1 MMELHWDILPVTK
14 PSLFISF
21 SSLQRLVQPRKKC
34 CKPLRLTTIVWLFHP
49 ITFGATC
56 YGACLSRRVSP
67 LISRTPSCR
76 RFTPALEGQDQKVTK
91 TLHQNLNNTS
101 SASVHQDYKDTTT
114 QYSICK
120 ASLPQQHFLV
130 IDSKPLQRPT
140 LLLSIKHW
148 FAEVTTKPDS
158 EIKQLEVDD

>member
-1 MMELHWDILPVTK
+1 MK
-14 PSLFISF
+14 
-21 SSLQRLVQPRKKC
+21 
-34 CKPLRLTTIVWLFHP
+34 
-49 ITFGATC
+49 
-56 YGACLSRRVSP
+56 
-67 LISRTPSCR
+67 
-76 RFTPALEGQDQKVTK
+76 LEGTGPEGHQD
-91 TLHQNLNNTS
+91 LHQNVNKTS
-101 SASVHQDYKDTTT
+101 SASIHQDYKDTTT